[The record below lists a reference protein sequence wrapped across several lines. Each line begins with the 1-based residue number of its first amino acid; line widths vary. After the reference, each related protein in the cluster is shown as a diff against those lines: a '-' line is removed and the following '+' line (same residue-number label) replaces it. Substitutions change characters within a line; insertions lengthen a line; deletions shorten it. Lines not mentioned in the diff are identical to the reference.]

1 MINLYNHV
9 QETLML
15 RTSLLAATY
24 ISVAMLSVV
33 SQAESPLSSTIADDA
48 QVWIVSPK
56 DQTQVSSPVTIVFGS
71 SNLNIAPAG
80 NNQPNSGHH
89 HLLVDME
96 ELPALDMPLPASDQV
111 IHFGKGQT
119 ETTIELSSGSH
130 SLQLLLGNYAHVPH
144 SRPVISE
151 KITIVV
157 E

>member
-1 MINLYNHV
+1 
-9 QETLML
+9 ML

-33 SQAESPLSSTIADDA
+33 SQAETPLSSTIADDA
-48 QVWIVSPK
+48 QVWFVSPK
-56 DQTQVSSPVTIVFGS
+56 DQSQVSSPVTIIFGS

-80 NNQPNSGHH
+80 DNQPNSGHH
-89 HLLVDME
+89 HLLVDLDK
-96 ELPALDMPLPASDQV
+96 LPALDMPLPASDQV

-119 ETTIELSSGSH
+119 EATIALSPGSH

-144 SRPVISE
+144 SRPVMSE

-157 E
+157 K

>member
-9 QETLML
+9 QETPML

-24 ISVAMLSVV
+24 ISVAMLSVI
-33 SQAESPLSSTIADDA
+33 SQAETPLSSTIADDA
-48 QVWIVSPK
+48 QVWFVSPK
-56 DQTQVSSPVTIVFGS
+56 DQSQVSSPVTIIFGS

-80 NNQPNSGHH
+80 DNQPNSGHH

-111 IHFGKGQT
+111 IHFGKGQS
-119 ETTIELSSGSH
+119 EATIELSPGSH

-144 SRPVISE
+144 SRPVMSE
-151 KITIVV
+151 KITILV

>member
-56 DQTQVSSPVTIVFGS
+56 DQAQVSSPVTIVFGS

-144 SRPVISE
+144 SRPVMSE

>member
-1 MINLYNHV
+1 
-9 QETLML
+9 ML

-24 ISVAMLSVV
+24 ISVAMLSVI
-33 SQAESPLSSTIADDA
+33 SQAETPLSSTIADDA
-48 QVWIVSPK
+48 QVWFVSPK
-56 DQTQVSSPVTIVFGS
+56 DQSQVSSPVTIIFGS

-80 NNQPNSGHH
+80 DNQPNSGHH

-111 IHFGKGQT
+111 IHFGKGQS
-119 ETTIELSSGSH
+119 EATIELSPGSH

-144 SRPVISE
+144 SRPVMSE
-151 KITIVV
+151 KITILV

>member
-1 MINLYNHV
+1 
-9 QETLML
+9 ML

-33 SQAESPLSSTIADDA
+33 SQAETPLSSTIADDA
-48 QVWIVSPK
+48 QVWFVSPK
-56 DQTQVSSPVTIVFGS
+56 DQSQVSSPVTIIFGS

-80 NNQPNSGHH
+80 DNQPNSGHH

-119 ETTIELSSGSH
+119 EATIALSPGSH

-144 SRPVISE
+144 SRPVMSE

>member
-1 MINLYNHV
+1 
-9 QETLML
+9 ML

-33 SQAESPLSSTIADDA
+33 SQAETPLSSTIADDA
-48 QVWIVSPK
+48 QVWFVSPK
-56 DQTQVSSPVTIVFGS
+56 DQSQVSSPVTIIFGS

-80 NNQPNSGHH
+80 DNQPNSGHH

-119 ETTIELSSGSH
+119 EATIALSPGSH

-144 SRPVISE
+144 SRPVMSE
-151 KITIVV
+151 KITVIV

>member
-1 MINLYNHV
+1 
-9 QETLML
+9 ML

-33 SQAESPLSSTIADDA
+33 SQAETPLSSTIADDA
-48 QVWIVSPK
+48 QVWFVSPK
-56 DQTQVSSPVTIVFGS
+56 DQSQVSSPVTIIFGS

-80 NNQPNSGHH
+80 DNQPNSGHH

-96 ELPALDMPLPASDQV
+96 ELPALDMPLPATDQV

-119 ETTIELSSGSH
+119 EATIALSPGSH

-144 SRPVISE
+144 SRPVMSE
-151 KITIVV
+151 KITVV
-157 E
+157 VK

>member
-1 MINLYNHV
+1 
-9 QETLML
+9 ML

-33 SQAESPLSSTIADDA
+33 SQAETPLSSTIADDA
-48 QVWIVSPK
+48 QVWFVSPK
-56 DQTQVSSPVTIVFGS
+56 DQSQVSSPVTIIFGS

-80 NNQPNSGHH
+80 DNQPNSGHH

-119 ETTIELSSGSH
+119 EATIELSPGSH

-144 SRPVISE
+144 SRPVMSE
-151 KITIVV
+151 KITILV

>member
-1 MINLYNHV
+1 
-9 QETLML
+9 ML

-33 SQAESPLSSTIADDA
+33 SQAETPLSSTIADDA
-48 QVWIVSPK
+48 QVWFVSPK
-56 DQTQVSSPVTIVFGS
+56 DQSQVSSPVTIIFGS

-80 NNQPNSGHH
+80 DNQPNSGHH

-119 ETTIELSSGSH
+119 EATIELSPGSH

-144 SRPVISE
+144 SRPVMSE

-157 E
+157 K

>member
-56 DQTQVSSPVTIVFGS
+56 DQAQVSSPVTIVFGS

-96 ELPALDMPLPASDQV
+96 ALPALDMPLPASDQV

-144 SRPVISE
+144 SRPVMSE

>member
-1 MINLYNHV
+1 
-9 QETLML
+9 ML

-33 SQAESPLSSTIADDA
+33 SQAETPLSSTIADDA
-48 QVWIVSPK
+48 QVWFVSPK
-56 DQTQVSSPVTIVFGS
+56 DQSQVSSPVTIIFGS

-80 NNQPNSGHH
+80 DNQPNSGHH

-96 ELPALDMPLPASDQV
+96 ELPALDMPLPATDQV

-119 ETTIELSSGSH
+119 EATIALSPGSH

-144 SRPVISE
+144 SRPVMSE

-157 E
+157 K

>member
-1 MINLYNHV
+1 
-9 QETLML
+9 ML

-33 SQAESPLSSTIADDA
+33 SQAETPLSSTIADDA
-48 QVWIVSPK
+48 QVWFVSPK
-56 DQTQVSSPVTIVFGS
+56 DQSQVSSPVTIIFGS

-80 NNQPNSGHH
+80 DNQPNSGHH

-119 ETTIELSSGSH
+119 EATIALSPGSH

-144 SRPVISE
+144 SRPVMSE
-151 KITIVV
+151 KITVVV

>member
-1 MINLYNHV
+1 
-9 QETLML
+9 ML

-33 SQAESPLSSTIADDA
+33 SQAETPLSSTIADDA
-48 QVWIVSPK
+48 QVWFVSPK
-56 DQTQVSSPVTIVFGS
+56 DQSQVSSPVTIIFGS

-80 NNQPNSGHH
+80 DNQPNSGHH
-89 HLLVDME
+89 HLLVDLDK
-96 ELPALDMPLPASDQV
+96 LPALDMPLPASDQV

-119 ETTIELSSGSH
+119 EATIELSPGSH

-144 SRPVISE
+144 SRPVMSE

-157 E
+157 K

>member
-1 MINLYNHV
+1 
-9 QETLML
+9 ML

-56 DQTQVSSPVTIVFGS
+56 DQAQVSSPVTIVFGS

-130 SLQLLLGNYAHVPH
+130 SLQLVLGNYAHVPH
-144 SRPVISE
+144 SRPVMSE
-151 KITIVV
+151 KITILV

>member
-1 MINLYNHV
+1 
-9 QETLML
+9 ML

-33 SQAESPLSSTIADDA
+33 SQAETPLSSTIADDA
-48 QVWIVSPK
+48 QVWFVSPK
-56 DQTQVSSPVTIVFGS
+56 DQAQVSSPVTIIFGS

-80 NNQPNSGHH
+80 DNQPNSGHH

-96 ELPALDMPLPASDQV
+96 ELPALDMPLPASDRV

-119 ETTIELSSGSH
+119 EATIELSPGSH

-144 SRPVISE
+144 SRPVMSE
-151 KITIVV
+151 KITILV

>member
-1 MINLYNHV
+1 
-9 QETLML
+9 ML

-33 SQAESPLSSTIADDA
+33 SQAETPLSSTIADDA
-48 QVWIVSPK
+48 QVWFVSPK
-56 DQTQVSSPVTIVFGS
+56 DQAQVSSPVTIIFGS

-80 NNQPNSGHH
+80 DNQPNSGHH

-119 ETTIELSSGSH
+119 EATIALSPGSH

-144 SRPVISE
+144 SRPVMSE
-151 KITIVV
+151 KITILV

>member
-1 MINLYNHV
+1 
-9 QETLML
+9 ML
-15 RTSLLAATY
+15 RTTVLAVTY
-24 ISVAMLSVV
+24 TSMAMLSGL

-48 QVWIVSPK
+48 RVWIVSPT
-56 DQTQVSSPVTIVFGS
+56 DQAKVSSPVTIVFGS

-80 NNQPNSGHH
+80 DNQANSGHH
-89 HLLVDME
+89 HLLVDMDK
-96 ELPALDMPLPASDQV
+96 LPALDMPLPASDQV

-144 SRPVISE
+144 SRPWMSE

>member
-1 MINLYNHV
+1 
-9 QETLML
+9 ML
-15 RTSLLAATY
+15 RTTVLAVTY
-24 ISVAMLSVV
+24 TSIAVLSGL

-56 DQTQVSSPVTIVFGS
+56 DWAQVSSPVRIVFGS
-71 SNLNIAPAG
+71 SNLNITPAG
-80 NNQPNSGHH
+80 DNQPNSGHH
-89 HLLVDME
+89 HLLVDMDK
-96 ELPALDMPLPASDQV
+96 LPALDLPLPTSDQV

-119 ETTIELSSGSH
+119 DTTIELSSGNH

-144 SRPVISE
+144 KRPVVSE

>member
-1 MINLYNHV
+1 
-9 QETLML
+9 ML

-33 SQAESPLSSTIADDA
+33 SQAETPLSSTIADDA
-48 QVWIVSPK
+48 QVWFVSPK
-56 DQTQVSSPVTIVFGS
+56 DQSQVSSPVTIIFGS

-80 NNQPNSGHH
+80 DNQPNSGHH

-119 ETTIELSSGSH
+119 EATIELSPGSH

-144 SRPVISE
+144 SRPVMSE

>member
-1 MINLYNHV
+1 
-9 QETLML
+9 ML

-33 SQAESPLSSTIADDA
+33 SQAETPLSSTIADDA
-48 QVWIVSPK
+48 QVWFVSPK
-56 DQTQVSSPVTIVFGS
+56 DQAQVSSPVTIVFGS

-80 NNQPNSGHH
+80 DNQPNSGHH

-96 ELPALDMPLPASDQV
+96 ELPALDMPLPATDQV

-119 ETTIELSSGSH
+119 EATIALSPGSH

-144 SRPVISE
+144 SRPVMSE

>member
-1 MINLYNHV
+1 
-9 QETLML
+9 ML

-33 SQAESPLSSTIADDA
+33 SQAETPLSSTIADDA
-48 QVWIVSPK
+48 QVWFVSPK
-56 DQTQVSSPVTIVFGS
+56 DQSQVSSPVTIIFGS

-80 NNQPNSGHH
+80 DNQPNSGHH

-119 ETTIELSSGSH
+119 EATIALSPGSH

-144 SRPVISE
+144 SRPVMSE

-157 E
+157 K

>member
-1 MINLYNHV
+1 
-9 QETLML
+9 ML

-33 SQAESPLSSTIADDA
+33 SQAETPLSSTIADDA
-48 QVWIVSPK
+48 QVWFVSPK
-56 DQTQVSSPVTIVFGS
+56 DQSQVSSPVTIIFGS

-80 NNQPNSGHH
+80 DNQPNSGHH

-119 ETTIELSSGSH
+119 EATIELSPGSH
-130 SLQLLLGNYAHVPH
+130 SLQLLLGNYACLLYTSP
-144 SRPVISE
+144 SPRD
-151 KITIVV
+151 
-157 E
+157 

>member
-1 MINLYNHV
+1 
-9 QETLML
+9 ML
-15 RTSLLAATY
+15 RTTVLAVTY
-24 ISVAMLSVV
+24 ISMAMLSGL

-56 DQTQVSSPVTIVFGS
+56 DQAQVSSPVTIVFGS

-119 ETTIELSSGSH
+119 EATIALSPGSH

-144 SRPVISE
+144 SRPVMSE

-157 E
+157 K

>member
-1 MINLYNHV
+1 
-9 QETLML
+9 ML
-15 RTSLLAATY
+15 RTTVLAVTY
-24 ISVAMLSVV
+24 ISMAILSGL

-48 QVWIVSPK
+48 RVWIVSPT
-56 DQTQVSSPVTIVFGS
+56 DQAKVSSPVTIVFGS

-80 NNQPNSGHH
+80 DNQANSGHH
-89 HLLVDME
+89 HLLVDMDK
-96 ELPALDMPLPASDQV
+96 LPALDMPLPASDQV

>member
-1 MINLYNHV
+1 MDC
-9 QETLML
+9 
-15 RTSLLAATY
+15 
-24 ISVAMLSVV
+24 VAHRP
-33 SQAESPLSSTIADDA
+33 SQSIL
-48 QVWIVSPK
+48 
-56 DQTQVSSPVTIVFGS
+56 
-71 SNLNIAPAG
+71 AG
-80 NNQPNSGHH
+80 NYRIRQLKPQYCPCGRYQANSGHH
-89 HLLVDME
+89 HLLVDMDK
-96 ELPALDMPLPASDQV
+96 LPALDMPLPASDQV

>member
-1 MINLYNHV
+1 
-9 QETLML
+9 ML

-33 SQAESPLSSTIADDA
+33 SQAETPLSSTIADDA
-48 QVWIVSPK
+48 QVWFVSPK
-56 DQTQVSSPVTIVFGS
+56 DQSQVSSPVTIIFGS

-80 NNQPNSGHH
+80 DNQPNSGHH

-111 IHFGKGQT
+111 IHFGKGQS
-119 ETTIELSSGSH
+119 EATIELSPGSH

-144 SRPVISE
+144 SRPVMSE